1 MKKIMLENMEELS
14 LLRDNIYKNY
24 DVIREKDKN
33 ILKDIKTVNKIN
45 GFNSL
50 LFAFIIQLASFALII
65 LLIAKWEMVSID
77 TLLTQEY
84 LYANWLSLLGGFF
97 LVSIGVKLVS
107 IVINVLAMRIPLINA
122 LKIIG
127 LVILFIYLA
136 FQVKLLLYAICI
148 ALALLIISSIMLV
161 TLSMKNIEKLKVV
174 LKNTDEKIK
183 SYFTP
188 HRLAKKSVM
197 SEILKDVQIKDVS
210 SVNLVYSSVRKE
222 DETKSTVKEKYA
234 LFIMKKDKET
244 EVVIFHKNEINKVEL
259 EKEMRKIINEDK
271 DNLVSNIARKMNDL
285 LKDMSK

>member
-1 MKKIMLENMEELS
+1 
-14 LLRDNIYKNY
+14 
-24 DVIREKDKN
+24 
-33 ILKDIKTVNKIN
+33 
-45 GFNSL
+45 
-50 LFAFIIQLASFALII
+50 
-65 LLIAKWEMVSID
+65 MVSID

-136 FQVKLLLYAICI
+136 FKVKLLLYAICI

-188 HRLAKKSVM
+188 HRLAKKSV
-197 SEILKDVQIKDVS
+197 
-210 SVNLVYSSVRKE
+210 
-222 DETKSTVKEKYA
+222 
-234 LFIMKKDKET
+234 
-244 EVVIFHKNEINKVEL
+244 
-259 EKEMRKIINEDK
+259 KIGRAH
-271 DNLVSNIARKMNDL
+271 V
-285 LKDMSK
+285 